1 MKSILKK
8 TAICLLVFSMIITSG
23 LAAPKKEVHAAQYI
37 RRTDMEIMGKTEKVQ
52 NLKNRR

>member
-23 LAAPKKEVHAAQYI
+23 LAAPKKEVHAAQGTYG
-37 RRTDMEIMGKTEKVQ
+37 DMEIMGKTEKVQ
-52 NLKNRR
+52 I